1 MTATQSSQLLASLF
15 TQFES
20 DERLTVLHIGS
31 ALPETVEFFSRYRSK
46 LFFVDIFSELPI
58 QWQEERDLSL
68 VQQFTE
74 ILGLPDGT
82 QVDICLFWDVF
93 NYLDSDSVAAF
104 LSVLRPHLHS
114 KTLAHGF
121 GVYNLKNQQ
130 SGQYYG
136 IESADAIRVRTRAA
150 MLPGYAPHPQSK
162 LKNLL
167 DCFNFD
173 RSVLLSDSRLEILL
187 STKAQSVGNSRIV

>member
-1 MTATQSSQLLASLF
+1 MSATQSSQLLASLF
-15 TQFES
+15 SRFES
-20 DERLTVLHIGS
+20 EERLTVLHIGS
-31 ALPETVEFFSRYRSK
+31 AVPETVEFFSRYRSK

-58 QWQEERDLSL
+58 QWDEEHDLSL
-68 VQQFTE
+68 VQQFAE
-74 ILGLPDGT
+74 ILGLPGDT

-104 LSVLRPHLHS
+104 LSALRPHLHS

-121 GVYNLKNQQ
+121 GVYNLKSGQ

-136 IESADAIRVRTRAA
+136 IESADAIRVRTRSA

-173 RSVLLSDSRLEILL
+173 HSVLLSDSRLEILL
-187 STKAQSVGNSRIV
+187 SAKV